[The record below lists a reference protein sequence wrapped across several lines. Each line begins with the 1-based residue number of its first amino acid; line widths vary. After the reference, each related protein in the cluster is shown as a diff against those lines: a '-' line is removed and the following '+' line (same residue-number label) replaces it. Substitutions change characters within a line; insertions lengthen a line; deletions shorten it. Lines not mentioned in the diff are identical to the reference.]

1 MNKDFIIYN
10 QNCKEIPNLLAP
22 NSIDCI
28 ITDPPYELTNKT
40 SKKTKEFLVFF
51 NHSKLLKI
59 RILFLTHTNLF
70 NNSSSIIENT
80 CLA

>member
-28 ITDPPYELTNKT
+28 ITDPPYELTG
-40 SKKTKEFLVFF
+40 SKNSKQGFLGKKWDGSGIAFDEEMWGGC
-51 NHSKLLKI
+51 I
-59 RILFLTHTNLF
+59 
-70 NNSSSIIENT
+70 
-80 CLA
+80 